1 MIGPSM
7 RVGFTDWLIDCSVY
21 RLIDSLIDSLKDC
34 HGICLNYIFLWYP
47 FLLLVGRINEE
58 RLKELLMTMGDRF
71 SEEQVDEMFREAP
84 IKEGLFDYLEFT
96 RIIKHGAKQ
105 TVEDPNRV

>member
-1 MIGPSM
+1 
-7 RVGFTDWLIDCSVY
+7 
-21 RLIDSLIDSLKDC
+21 
-34 HGICLNYIFLWYP
+34 
-47 FLLLVGRINEE
+47 
-58 RLKELLMTMGDRF
+58 MTMGDRF

-105 TVEDPNRV
+105 AEEDPNRI

>member
-1 MIGPSM
+1 MLTLHLFVIP
-7 RVGFTDWLIDCSVY
+7 V
-21 RLIDSLIDSLKDC
+21 
-34 HGICLNYIFLWYP
+34 
-47 FLLLVGRINEE
+47 LLLVGRINEE

-105 TVEDPNRV
+105 TVEDPNRVWFHDTHNNAQ